1 MTLSSLR
8 YGKVR
13 FSNLVN
19 LGEPKLNLEPKF
31 RGLSKLI

>member
-19 LGEPKLNLEPKF
+19 LGEPKLGHL
-31 RGLSKLI
+31 GD